1 MKLKSMVALVAIFLL
16 LMLVRCG
23 GGGSSN
29 SSTSSGTSTST
40 TTANYV
46 GTQTPGDYWSWSKT
60 TGNNGSVSF
69 TATNN
74 TRNLT
79 YSGTESQL
87 TGNSAGLSKLS
98 ITSSTD
104 TNITTPASAYKL
116 EIPDT
121 MVMAAVAP
129 FYTFNHNGQVQL
141 SVHGPVVAAAQ
152 GSCPSTGTTYVDWV
166 MMPSDTWCPTA
177 SSVIATGICTSAS
190 NAYGTAQITVSGGT
204 YTINVTPYHLDGS
217 PGSSVPLSSCTCSGG
232 VIQCTD
238 SNNNPVRIA
247 FTPSGIFIMDTPSYG
262 VAGFVQP
269 TSNINIGDLL
279 VNGRS
284 FKGMNF
290 TPWDDYY
297 DGCTSNN
304 DCNVYGISGGTCL
317 SGHCGVAET
326 SPVSITADGT
336 KLNALQYTNID
347 NGALSTSGGSINFA
361 GASQPTPGLITATV
375 TAACGSTFPIVMA
388 VNQINGKY
396 VAFVLSHST
405 CPTFD
410 SPFNVLAMEQ

>member
-1 MKLKSMVALVAIFLL
+1 MRLKSVITLMAIVSL
-16 LMLVRCG
+16 LMIAGCS
-23 GGGSSN
+23 GSSSGN
-29 SSTSSGTSTST
+29 SSTSSSSSP

-60 TGNNGSVSF
+60 TDSSGSVSF

-87 TGNSAGLSKLS
+87 TGSSSGLSKLS
-98 ITSSTD
+98 ITSSND
-104 TNITTPASAYKL
+104 TSVTTPTSAYKL

-152 GSCPSTGTTYVDWV
+152 GSCPTTGTTNVAWV

-177 SSVIATGICTSAS
+177 SSAIATGTCTSAS

-204 YTINVTPYHLDGS
+204 YAINVTPYHLDGS
-217 PGSSVPLSSCTCSGG
+217 AGSPVPLSSCTCSNG

-238 SNNNPVRIA
+238 PGNNPVRIA
-247 FTPSGIFIMDTPSYG
+247 FTPSGIFIMDTPGYG

-269 TSNINIGDLL
+269 ISNINISDFLA
-279 VNGRS
+279 NGRS

-297 DGCTSNN
+297 DGCSINN

-317 SGHCGVAET
+317 SGHCGVAQT

-336 KLNALQYTNID
+336 KLNAFQYINID
-347 NGALSTSGGSINFA
+347 SGSLSTSGGSISFA
-361 GASQPTPGLITATV
+361 GATQPSPGLITGTV

-388 VNQINGKY
+388 VSQINGKY